1 MHIHK
6 AKKLIKVSLYA
17 AIIACAAGA
26 ATGTYAWYSYQK
38 DVAVEQ
44 TGTTIKADKEIQ
56 VGLCYNGPKLDRL
69 IDPDTGKYKLGEIE
83 YEKDVTYPG
92 KSDKFDI
99 YWIRGNYLT
108 DVLADFQKEI
118 GSAQK
123 KLKAITA
130 GKYTAGA
137 IEKIGQ
143 ASVSDGEWNGFKRT
157 PVSGNDS
164 TKWKY
169 EGLVGNDKDEIF
181 YLPLAFR
188 ALSNEKDANGNP
200 IYLPNVEVFLSDF
213 DSEDIDAADSP
224 GLSLA
229 NAIRCKVD
237 YPSHDD
243 TTDNFIFNPNATA
256 DENLDVGGI
265 LNLNFDP
272 YYDFDQ
278 TTKREVPY
286 GEWEAGQ
293 GYVSSENP
301 DLDSAAFQIDECTT
315 FLANHKPGCYQIEGT
330 PATCETFRAD
340 KAINAQLTEN
350 AGKNIAKTDCAF
362 VDANGNTNYYGYVDL
377 SIYLEGWDHNI
388 VNSVAGNKSLSTDGH
403 TFSVRLE
410 FSIN

>member
-6 AKKLIKVSLYA
+6 TKKLIKVSLYA

-56 VGLCYNGPKLDRL
+56 VGLCYNGPKLSTL

-83 YEKDVTYPG
+83 YEEDVTYPG
-92 KSDKFDI
+92 STEEFDI

-137 IEKIGQ
+137 EEDIGN
-143 ASVSDGEWNGFKRT
+143 ANAADDVWNGFKRT
-157 PVSGNDS
+157 PSS
-164 TKWKY
+164 KSSEWKHG
-169 EGLVGNDKDEIF
+169 GLVGDSKDEIF

-188 ALSNEKDANGNP
+188 ALSNEKDEHGNP
-200 IYLPNVEVFLSDF
+200 IYLPNVEVFLSEF
-213 DSEDIDAADSP
+213 DSEDIDAATSP

-243 TTDNFIFNPNATA
+243 SSDNYIFNPNAAA
-256 DENLDVGGI
+256 DEDLDVGGI

-272 YYDFDQ
+272 YYDFDERTQ
-278 TTKREVPY
+278 KEVPY
-286 GEWEAGQ
+286 GEWENGLTH
-293 GYVSSENP
+293 STLENP
-301 DLDSAAFQIDECTT
+301 DLNESTALKIHECTT
-315 FLANHKPGCYQIEGT
+315 FLANHKPGCYQIEGI
-330 PATCETFRAD
+330 PSTCQTYKAD
-340 KAINAQLTEN
+340 KAICPQLTS
-350 AGKNIAKTDCAF
+350 GKNIAKTDCEF

-388 VNSVAGNKSLSTDGH
+388 VNSVADNRALSTDGH